1 MAGGPLVD
9 GLQYAAQ
16 PKPGTQ
22 TFQLDTATLT
32 NGVHTLLA
40 TATDSAG
47 NKTTITE
54 KITVSNADQSH

>member
-1 MAGGPLVD
+1 
-9 GLQYAAQ
+9 
-16 PKPGTQ
+16 
-22 TFQLDTATLT
+22 LDTATLT